1 MWYLFLD
8 ESGDLGF
15 DPHRQSSKFLTIGV
29 LAVGGMESAKAIR
42 CAVRN
47 TLRRKVNK
55 PGAKRR
61 RYELK
66 GESTSISV
74 KRYFYNQIRN
84 RDFGI
89 YSSTIDKSRV
99 LPSSTNHP
107 DAKARLYN
115 FIAHQ
120 VLKDIHFESVTDG
133 VELIV
138 DKSKGKREIAEFD
151 AYLLSQLQGRLDPN
165 ITLKIRHLNSHEDGG
180 LSAADLFVWGLGRYH
195 ERGDEEWL
203 AVYQEKVRSNTKYP

>member
-15 DPHRQSSKFLTIGV
+15 DPRKQSSKFLTIGV
-29 LAVGGMESAKAIR
+29 LAVSDAESVKAIR

-61 RYELK
+61 RNELK
-66 GESTSISV
+66 GESTSIGV
-74 KRYFYNQIRN
+74 KRYFYNQICN
-84 RDFGI
+84 RDFGV
-89 YSSTIDKSRV
+89 YSSTIEKSRV
-99 LPSSTNHP
+99 LSSSTNHP

-115 FIAHQ
+115 YIAHQ
-120 VLKDIHFESVTDG
+120 VLKDIRFECVADG

-151 AYLLSQLQGRLDPN
+151 ANLLSQLQGRLDPN
-165 ITLKIRHLNSHEDGG
+165 IALTIRHLDSHEDGG
-180 LSAADLFVWGLGRYH
+180 LSAADLFVWGIGRYY

-203 AVYQEKVRSNTKYP
+203 TIYKEKVRSNLKYP